1 MPNRKM
7 PNLKMPDRKMPDQE
21 LLSAYLDGELPP
33 PVAQRVEDRLAGD
46 PALRREYFGLQQV
59 SAVLRVH
66 CEADP
71 GFVVRHRQRRE
82 DLSPVL
88 QWTWRQLGFRLSAA
102 AAALLVAAGVSLYQA
117 GGTGPGANSGAE
129 GLDLSALEGQV
140 LGAPEEAAELFS
152 GLSGDGFGLQ
162 DPGASE
168 FVSVMETGP
177 TEEPVLLIA
186 LGGSF
191 PPPGGPGR

>member
-1 MPNRKM
+1 MPSRKM
-7 PNLKMPDRKMPDQE
+7 PSRKITDQE

-33 PVAQRVEDRLAGD
+33 PVARGVEDRLAGD
-46 PALRREYFGLQQV
+46 PALRREHFRLQQV
-59 SAVLRVH
+59 SAILRVQ
-66 CEADP
+66 CEPDP

-102 AAALLVAAGVSLYQA
+102 AATLLVSAGVSLYQA
-117 GGTGPGANSGAE
+117 GGTAPGAAPGAE
-129 GLDLSALEGQV
+129 ALDLSAFEGQV
-140 LGAPEEAAELFS
+140 LGAPEEAAELLS
-152 GLSGDGFGLQ
+152 GLAGDGFGLQ

-168 FVSVMETGP
+168 FVSAMETGP

-186 LGGSF
+186 LGASF
-191 PPPGGPGR
+191 PPSGGPGR